1 MASESLDTLP
11 PRGNVGTRNATTT
24 STQELCKAI
33 GTRAERHLQLKGVG
47 MCSRLH
53 AAHKTAQQ
61 RKQEVEQSN
70 PCTRN
75 HSAHMHS
82 VGVRSCRTA
91 MTLHRKEAI
100 SRETPGTR
108 CLQTRCII
116 EPTKEMPR
124 CPRVRIASE
133 FLRLCLSAASRSSR
147 AGKIIRTK
155 VQNTQLQ
162 KLGRRLQQE
171 LRTNAFVSRV
181 FTTSTTGVLGLT
193 LGGTKVY
200 ASNRSK
206 IFRTIAPEKSRG
218 LSQTLETSPG
228 S

>member
-1 MASESLDTLP
+1 
-11 PRGNVGTRNATTT
+11 
-24 STQELCKAI
+24 
-33 GTRAERHLQLKGVG
+33 

-75 HSAHMHS
+75 HSAQMHS

-91 MTLHRKEAI
+91 MKEAI
-100 SRETPGTR
+100 SRETSGTR
-108 CLQTRCII
+108 CLQTRCVQ

-124 CPRVRIASE
+124 RPRVRTASE
-133 FLRLCLSAASRSSR
+133 FLTLCLSTASRSSR
-147 AGKIIRTK
+147 AAKILITK

-171 LRTNAFVSRV
+171 LRMNAFVSRV

-206 IFRTIAPEKSRG
+206 IFRTIAPEISRR
-218 LSQTLETSPG
+218 LSQ
-228 S
+228 